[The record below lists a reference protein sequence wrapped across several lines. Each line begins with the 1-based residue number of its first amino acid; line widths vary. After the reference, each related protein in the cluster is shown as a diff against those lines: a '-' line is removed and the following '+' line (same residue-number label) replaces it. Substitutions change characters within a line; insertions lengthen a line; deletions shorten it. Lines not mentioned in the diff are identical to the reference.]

1 MEIMVNGEKKTCLE
15 NSTLKQVL
23 LELGYEIPKIAV
35 EVNGEIVPKAEY
47 ENCTLGPADTL
58 EVVTFVGGG

>member
-1 MEIMVNGEKKTCLE
+1 MEIMVTGERISCKEGINLE
-15 NSTLKQVL
+15 RLVQD
-23 LELGYEIPKIAV
+23 LGYQKNRIAC
-35 EVNGEIVPKAEY
+35 EVNGEIIVKDEY